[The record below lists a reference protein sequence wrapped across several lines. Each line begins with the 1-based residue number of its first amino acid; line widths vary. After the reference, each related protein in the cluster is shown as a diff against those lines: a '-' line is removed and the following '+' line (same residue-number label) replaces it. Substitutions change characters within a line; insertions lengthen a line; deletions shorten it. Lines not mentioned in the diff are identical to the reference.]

1 MHIIFTVHGL
11 GGLPK
16 NHHNLQKILAG
27 YAKKKNKDVAIIIS
41 QSNRFTKSLSSIS
54 VCGLRL
60 ANEIKKEFVLA
71 SYYYQDKKE
80 SERLNQ
86 RRTKTKTNKKNRTD
100 EKHQER
106 VPIINQ
112 LDSLD
117 HDENLDLES
126 TKSNFQKNIIIG
138 QKPTYFSII
147 GHSLGGLIVRYALYL
162 LYKEN
167 WFTKNHIVCKNLVTF
182 ATPHLGAR
190 KIESKNYF
198 DKLFNKVAIS
208 FGKSCNELTL
218 TDAKEGDEPLLVK
231 MTSKEFLKPLRL
243 FQHRGIYGNLLFDWK
258 VGFETAL
265 IIPACRENDKLKVKL
280 GRQLKRVKIFNNKN
294 KKKKKQK
301 LKLKQK
307 KKKKKQKEKKIHR
320 NQNNK
325 LKKKKKKRL
334 SLKYYSF
341 LDNLESNDEDLENFG
356 ITSSFFEREEE
367 DIESKTKTIN
377 INSGS
382 DSENE
387 DDDNLKNRFFISNND
402 LQEFRFREDDIIKKN
417 YFGDDEFKNYYIKML
432 GRLDKVD
439 WERTGVWFQ
448 DKKMIRK
455 LFVHERMLQLHVLFD
470 KTGFLLIHSF
480 ASKFDF

>member
-71 SYYYQDKKE
+71 SYYYQDKKK

-86 RRTKTKTNKKNRTD
+86 RRTKTKTKTNKKNRTD

-106 VPIINQ
+106 IPIINQ

-147 GHSLGGLIVRYALYL
+147 GHSLGGLIVRYALYF

-167 WFTKNHIVCKNLVTF
+167 WFAKNDVICKNFVTF

-190 KIESKNYF
+190 KVDSQNTF
-198 DKLFNKVAIS
+198 DKIFNKFMIYL
-208 FGKSCNELTL
+208 GKSCDELAL
-218 TDAKEGDEPLLVK
+218 NDAKEGDEPLLVK
-231 MTSKEFLKPLRL
+231 MTSKEFLKPLQL
-243 FQHRGIYGNLLFDWK
+243 FQQRILYGNLLFDWK
-258 VGFETAL
+258 VDFESAL
-265 IIPACRENDKLKVKL
+265 IVPNCRDNDLLKIQLGKRLKLKQTTKAIHSQKV
-280 GRQLKRVKIFNNKN
+280 NNKKKN
-294 KKKKKQK
+294 NYRLDNDQNNDPDKIKKQKLSLKWDHFMTNSGSSDNSGNTSRFFGTEDEDSKIENNRSKKKKNKKFKKKMKKKKK
-301 LKLKQK
+301 
-307 KKKKKQKEKKIHR
+307 
-320 NQNNK
+320 
-325 LKKKKKKRL
+325 
-334 SLKYYSF
+334 
-341 LDNLESNDEDLENFG
+341 
-356 ITSSFFEREEE
+356 
-367 DIESKTKTIN
+367 
-377 INSGS
+377 
-382 DSENE
+382 
-387 DDDNLKNRFFISNND
+387 
-402 LQEFRFREDDIIKKN
+402 
-417 YFGDDEFKNYYIKML
+417 
-432 GRLDKVD
+432 
-439 WERTGVWFQ
+439 
-448 DKKMIRK
+448 
-455 LFVHERMLQLHVLFD
+455 
-470 KTGFLLIHSF
+470 
-480 ASKFDF
+480 